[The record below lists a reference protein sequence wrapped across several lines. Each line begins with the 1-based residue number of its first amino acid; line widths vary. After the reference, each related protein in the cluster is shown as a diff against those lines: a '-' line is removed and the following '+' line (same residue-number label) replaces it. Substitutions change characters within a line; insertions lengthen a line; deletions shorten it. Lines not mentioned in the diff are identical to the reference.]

1 MEAGQVFDVSKVF
14 DMNCQEFWN
23 TMPELARHGDRSGHL
38 RECAACAAL
47 WERQR
52 ALTAG
57 LRTVAQE
64 WGHLQAPARVE
75 GRLTAAFRGHAGLG
89 ARSRPAR
96 LWVPVVAWAAA
107 AAALVALA
115 MFLVSERQPQA
126 PRRAAPRATELA
138 VAQPLPDFAGNQ
150 FGVSGDSPYNSDEFI
165 PLPNAARIAPN
176 EDVNL
181 VRVEVPRSA
190 MIGLGFEVSAER
202 ASEPV
207 QAEVVLGTDGLA
219 RAVRFLDE

>member
-1 MEAGQVFDVSKVF
+1 
-14 DMNCQEFWN
+14 MNCQEFWN
-23 TMPELARHGDRSGHL
+23 TMPELARHGDHSGHL

-52 ALTAG
+52 SLTAG

-64 WGHLQAPARVE
+64 WSHIEAPARVE
-75 GRLTAAFRGHAGLG
+75 ARLTAAFRSHAGLAPG
-89 ARSRPAR
+89 PRTARASHV
-96 LWVPVVAWAAA
+96 WMPVAAWAAA

-115 MFLVSERQPQA
+115 MFLVSERQPQL
-126 PRRAAPRATELA
+126 PRRSAPGTIELA
-138 VAQPLPDFAGNQ
+138 VAQAVPDF
-150 FGVSGDSPYNSDEFI
+150 GVIGDSYGDGDFI
-165 PLPNAARIAPN
+165 PLPNAEGLAPN

-181 VRVEVPRSA
+181 VRIEVPRSA
-190 MIGLGFEVSAER
+190 MIELGFVVSEER

-207 QAEVVLGTDGLA
+207 EAEVVLGADGLA